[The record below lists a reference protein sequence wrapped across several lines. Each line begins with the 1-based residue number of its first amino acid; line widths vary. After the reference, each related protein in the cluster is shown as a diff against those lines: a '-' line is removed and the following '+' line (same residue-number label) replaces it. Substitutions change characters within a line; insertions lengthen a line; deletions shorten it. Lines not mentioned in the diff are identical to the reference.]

1 MWQSYH
7 KLSMCRRHNYTLL
20 TSETTGLLLFGKE
33 LIYTSWPDITNISH
47 VPYHLNDN
55 NNNNNTTFNS
65 NNDNIIT
72 HNYNHYHNQNNDN
85 YNIIK
90 IIKYTCNDFM

>member
-1 MWQSYH
+1 
-7 KLSMCRRHNYTLL
+7 MCRRHNYTLL

-55 NNNNNTTFNS
+55 NNNNTTFNS

>member
-1 MWQSYH
+1 
-7 KLSMCRRHNYTLL
+7 MCRRHNYTLL

-33 LIYTSWPDITNISH
+33 LIYTSCPDITNISH
-47 VPYHLNDN
+47 VPYHLNN
-55 NNNNNTTFNS
+55 NNNNNS
-65 NNDNIIT
+65 HNDNIIT
-72 HNYNHYHNQNNDN
+72 HNYNHNQNNDN

>member
-1 MWQSYH
+1 
-7 KLSMCRRHNYTLL
+7 MCRRHNYTLL

-55 NNNNNTTFNS
+55 NNNNTTFNS

-72 HNYNHYHNQNNDN
+72 HNYKHYHNQNNDN